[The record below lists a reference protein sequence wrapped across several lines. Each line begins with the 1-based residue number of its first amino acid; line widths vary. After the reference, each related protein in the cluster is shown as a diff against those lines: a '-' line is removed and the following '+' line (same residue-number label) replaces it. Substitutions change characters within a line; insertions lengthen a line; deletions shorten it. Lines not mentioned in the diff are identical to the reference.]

1 MPYSTR
7 SNSDFD
13 EYQWVINIGRALEK
27 ELEED
32 GDESPVCIFTV
43 PKTLMSSDP
52 DSYTPQQL
60 SLGPYHYRRA
70 GLHEM
75 ERYKLSAAKK
85 LQNQL
90 HSNRFENLVEQL
102 IKLEPRIRAC
112 YHKYLDFNAET
123 LAWMMALDVSFLLEF
138 LQIYSVRETKML
150 SRAPSGM
157 SHLLDYSK
165 RKSAHHVILRDMV
178 MLENQVP
185 QFILRKVLEF
195 QYMSAEL
202 ADEMLLSM
210 VIGLAKELSP
220 FKMIELPKTTE
231 VLEHSHLLDFLYDII
246 VPKVEG
252 PIEIVLE
259 EVADQIE
266 SDNQQEEE
274 RSGVDSSYVKQ
285 LLTVTWN
292 MVSQLKIAPVRL
304 LKNISSSMAIKLKL
318 SRTILSKLKNPDDR
332 ENEDSSRSTK
342 NKPPLVEEIT
352 IPSVTQL
359 SKYGVSFIPT
369 KGNISTIAFDKEKA
383 AFHLPTI
390 SLDLN
395 SEVMFRN
402 LVAYEISSASGPLLF
417 TRYIELMNGII
428 DTEEDARL
436 LRESGIILNRLKSDE
451 EVANMFNGMSN
462 CKCIRL
468 TKAPFLDKVIEDV
481 NKYYDSLWMVAA
493 GDWEAAG
500 GCASVVSGRR
510 SWRRKECWLIV
521 GFGAAVW
528 GAAAGGQ
535 ICGRC
540 WREKADRSASVG
552 DAAADG
558 EDRLRGE
565 RRWRGKREAGSSGRK
580 WRWEIVGE
588 ELLREEALQQKG
600 VGFGGL
606 RERRTRG

>member
-1 MPYSTR
+1 MKIQGNLHGHRDKHKISGGGAHKPYKNLGGRSLYITTSTDMSSHQPTMPCSTR

-32 GDESPVCIFTV
+32 CDESPVCIFTV

-52 DSYTPQQL
+52 HSYTPQQL

-70 GLHEM
+70 DLHEM

-90 HSNRFENLVEQL
+90 QSHRFENLVEQL
-102 IKLEPRIRAC
+102 IKLEPQIRAC

-220 FKMIELPKTTE
+220 FKMIEVPKTTE

-266 SDNQQEEE
+266 SDSQQEEE

-285 LLTVTWN
+285 LLNVTWN
-292 MVSQLKIAPVRL
+292 MVSQLKITPVRL

-318 SRTILSKLKNPDDR
+318 SWTILSKLKNPDDR

-369 KGNISTIAFDKEKA
+369 RGNISTIAFDKEKA

-390 SLDLN
+390 SLDSN

-417 TRYIELMNGII
+417 TRYIELMNGIV

-451 EVANMFNGMSN
+451 EVANMLNGMSN

-481 NKYYDSLWMVAA
+481 NKYYDSLWMVRMKRFMKRSVFCSWQYLTMLAA
-493 GDWEAAG
+493 ILLFLLMAMEVFCSFYQ
-500 GCASVVSGRR
+500 CARIFHVD
-510 SWRRKECWLIV
+510 I
-521 GFGAAVW
+521 FNTT
-528 GAAAGGQ
+528 
-535 ICGRC
+535 
-540 WREKADRSASVG
+540 
-552 DAAADG
+552 
-558 EDRLRGE
+558 
-565 RRWRGKREAGSSGRK
+565 SS
-580 WRWEIVGE
+580 
-588 ELLREEALQQKG
+588 
-600 VGFGGL
+600 
-606 RERRTRG
+606 

>member
-1 MPYSTR
+1 MSSHQPAMPCTC

-13 EYQWVINIGRALEK
+13 EYQWVINIGRALQK

-90 HSNRFENLVEQL
+90 QSHRFENLVEQL
-102 IKLEPRIRAC
+102 IKLEPQIRAC

-138 LQIYSVRETKML
+138 LQIYSVKETKML

-220 FKMIELPKTTE
+220 FKMIEVPKTTK

-259 EVADQIE
+259 EVADQIV
-266 SDNQQEEE
+266 SDNQQEE

-292 MVSQLKIAPVRL
+292 MVSQLKITPVRL
-304 LKNISSSMAIKLKL
+304 LKNISSANSAVAIKLKL

-332 ENEDSSRSTK
+332 ENEDSSTST

-369 KGNISTIAFDKEKA
+369 KGNISTVAFDKEKA

-390 SLDLN
+390 SLDSN

-417 TRYIELMNGII
+417 TRYIELMNGIV

-451 EVANMFNGMSN
+451 EVANMLNGMSN

-468 TKAPFLDKVIEDV
+468 TKVPFLDKVIEDV
-481 NKYYDSLWMVAA
+481 NKYYDSLWMVKMKRFMKRSVFCSWQYLTMLAA
-493 GDWEAAG
+493 ILLFLLMAMEVFCSFYQ
-500 GCASVVSGRR
+500 CARIFHVD
-510 SWRRKECWLIV
+510 I
-521 GFGAAVW
+521 FNTT
-528 GAAAGGQ
+528 
-535 ICGRC
+535 
-540 WREKADRSASVG
+540 
-552 DAAADG
+552 
-558 EDRLRGE
+558 
-565 RRWRGKREAGSSGRK
+565 SS
-580 WRWEIVGE
+580 
-588 ELLREEALQQKG
+588 
-600 VGFGGL
+600 
-606 RERRTRG
+606 

>member
-1 MPYSTR
+1 MKIRRNLHGHRDKHKISGGGAHEPYKNQGGRSLFITTSTDMSSHQPTMPCSTR

-32 GDESPVCIFTV
+32 DDESPVCIFTV
-43 PKTLMSSDP
+43 PRTLMSSDP
-52 DSYTPQQL
+52 ESYTPQQL

-90 HSNRFENLVEQL
+90 QSHRFENLVEQL
-102 IKLEPRIRAC
+102 IKLEPQIRAC

-150 SRAPSGM
+150 SRAPSRM

-231 VLEHSHLLDFLYDII
+231 VLEHSHLLDFLYAII

-252 PIEIVLE
+252 PFEIVLE

-266 SDNQQEEE
+266 SDSQQEEE
-274 RSGVDSSYVKQ
+274 RSEVDSSYVKQ

-292 MVSQLKIAPVRL
+292 TVSQLKITPVRL
-304 LKNISSSMAIKLKL
+304 LKNISSSMTIKLKL
-318 SRTILSKLKNPDDR
+318 SWTILSKLKNPDDR
-332 ENEDSSRSTK
+332 ENEDSSTGKS
-342 NKPPLVEEIT
+342 KPPLVEEIT

-369 KGNISTIAFDKEKA
+369 KG
-383 AFHLPTI
+383 
-390 SLDLN
+390 
-395 SEVMFRN
+395 
-402 LVAYEISSASGPLLF
+402 PLLF
-417 TRYIELMNGII
+417 TRYIELMNGIV

-451 EVANMFNGMSN
+451 EVANMLNGMSN

-481 NKYYDSLWMVAA
+481 NKYYDGLWMVRMKRFMKRSVFCSWQYLTMLAA
-493 GDWEAAG
+493 ILLFLLMAMEVFCSFYQCSRIFHVD
-500 GCASVVSGRR
+500 
-510 SWRRKECWLIV
+510 I
-521 GFGAAVW
+521 FNTT
-528 GAAAGGQ
+528 
-535 ICGRC
+535 
-540 WREKADRSASVG
+540 
-552 DAAADG
+552 
-558 EDRLRGE
+558 
-565 RRWRGKREAGSSGRK
+565 SS
-580 WRWEIVGE
+580 
-588 ELLREEALQQKG
+588 
-600 VGFGGL
+600 
-606 RERRTRG
+606 